1 MSNITNKIIKFESG
15 ESSFDEIVELL
26 QELADNGLH
35 LTLQGS
41 YGRIVKDF
49 YNAGLISIDG
59 KFKKDGFTCIR
70 CGEDCDNDDNSGSDI
85 CSYCS
90 QVTR

>member
-1 MSNITNKIIKFESG
+1 MSDITNKIIKFEAG
-15 ESSFDEIVELL
+15 ESSYDEIVELL
-26 QELADNGLH
+26 QEIADRGL
-35 LTLQGS
+35 LQGS
-41 YGRIVKDF
+41 YGRIVRDF

-59 KFKKDGFTCIR
+59 KFKSDSFTCIR
-70 CGEDCDNDDNSGSDI
+70 CGETCDSDDNNGSDI